1 MLGARRGWGAG
12 PALPPT
18 APGRGERQ
26 RTRKTR
32 VPGLRAHVPRAVASC
47 TANVAEDGG
56 DPGSADTGRPAP
68 GVRRLSPGLPAR
80 PAGEAL
86 RLKVCRPLGQAPSV
100 LPVRGGGPSLAGG
113 TKPALGRALEPPRAP
128 VGPHPMGASGPR
140 ERGARRKQP
149 TCGVLGARLARSGWD
164 WSWLGPRPGPQLASC
179 FRSSLCC
186 GLGLGTDV
194 RRSLPGGCFRV
205 GVGSEAVEGRKGPGR
220 WGAEK
225 VSACAPEGRRLPS
238 HPEASTDTASPRR
251 HPEGGGQVKRAPPQ
265 TDRPT
270 RRGRDAPPPAPHRQR
285 RVVCRTGLSPKLKGN

>member
-26 RTRKTR
+26 RKTR

-128 VGPHPMGASGPR
+128 VGPRPIGASGPR
-140 ERGARRKQP
+140 QRGTRRKQP
-149 TCGVLGARLARSGWD
+149 ACGVLGARLARSGWD
-164 WSWLGPRPGPQLASC
+164 WSWPGPRPGPQLASC
-179 FRSSLCC
+179 FRGSLCC

-205 GVGSEAVEGRKGPGR
+205 GVGSEVVEGRKGPGQGGR
-220 WGAEK
+220 EGLGLRTRGSPAALASGGFHRHGL
-225 VSACAPEGRRLPS
+225 SATPPGGRGTGKARPATDRQAHATRPGRPPSRPPPQAPRRLPHGFVS
-238 HPEASTDTASPRR
+238 ETK
-251 HPEGGGQVKRAPPQ
+251 GQLRK
-265 TDRPT
+265 
-270 RRGRDAPPPAPHRQR
+270 
-285 RVVCRTGLSPKLKGN
+285 